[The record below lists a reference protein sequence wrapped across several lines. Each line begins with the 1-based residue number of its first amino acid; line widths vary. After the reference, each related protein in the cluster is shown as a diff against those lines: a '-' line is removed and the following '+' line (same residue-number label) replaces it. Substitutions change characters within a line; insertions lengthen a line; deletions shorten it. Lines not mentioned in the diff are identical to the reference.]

1 VDRWLETGGAVLLA
15 LCGVALALRLAK
27 LPQRCWIPAYLLSLA
42 VVCIFGL
49 ERYTVGLEF
58 VPPFSWVAAGRTR
71 HVLAAFAAPI
81 LILTPAARLPRR
93 RDKVFLR
100 IFTGLCLLSFV
111 VMPFFLPALIRNRL
125 AALATKIDPDGVCLQ
140 QTSYT
145 CGPAAAVTG
154 LRKLG
159 LPAEE
164 GQLAI
169 WTHTSQFGTTPD
181 AIADAL
187 RAHYGADGL
196 EVRYQQFK
204 KVEDLKQPGVTLAV
218 VKYDFMVD
226 HFVAVLGITD
236 QEVIVGDPLSGKT
249 TYSYK
254 DFAKLWRFCG
264 ISLKLNSNTHHP
276 TR

>member
-1 VDRWLETGGAVLLA
+1 MNPWLETGGAVLLA
-15 LCGVALALRLAK
+15 LCGVALSLRLAK
-27 LPQRCWIPAYLLSLA
+27 LPQRCWIPAWLISLA

-71 HVLAAFAAPI
+71 YVVAAFAAPI
-81 LILTPAARLPRR
+81 LLLTPAAKLPRR
-93 RDKVFLR
+93 RDKVLLR

-111 VMPFFLPALIRNRL
+111 VMPFFLPALVRNTL
-125 AALATKIDPDGVCLQ
+125 AALTTKIDPDGVCLQ
-140 QTSYT
+140 RTSYT

-169 WTHTSQFGTTPD
+169 WSHASQFGTTPD

-187 RAHYGADGL
+187 RSRYGANGL
-196 EVRYQQFK
+196 EARYQKFQ
-204 KVEDLKQPGVTLAV
+204 KVEDLKRPGVTLAV
-218 VKYDFMVD
+218 VKYDLMTD

-249 TYSYK
+249 IYSYK
-254 DFAKLWRFCG
+254 DFAKQWRFCG
-264 ISLKLNSNTHHP
+264 ISLTLNSNAHHP

>member
-1 VDRWLETGGAVLLA
+1 MNPWLETGGAVLLA

-27 LPQRCWIPAYLLSLA
+27 LPQPCWIPAYLLSLA

-71 HVLAAFAAPI
+71 YILAAFAGPI
-81 LILTPAARLPRR
+81 LILTPAAKLPRR
-93 RDKVFLR
+93 RDKVLLR
-100 IFTGLCLLSFV
+100 IFTGLFLLSFV
-111 VMPFFLPALIRNRL
+111 VMPFFLPALVRNNL
-125 AALATKIDPDGVCLQ
+125 AALATKIDSDGICMQ

-145 CGPAAAVTG
+145 CGAAAAVTG

-159 LPAEE
+159 IPAEE
-164 GQLAI
+164 GQVAI
-169 WTHTSQFGTTPD
+169 WSQTSQFGTTPD

-187 RAHYGADGL
+187 RSHYGADGL
-196 EVRYQQFK
+196 EVRYQRFQQ
-204 KVEDLKQPGVTLAV
+204 VADLKQPGVTLAV

-226 HFVAVLGITD
+226 HFVAVLGLTD
-236 QEVIVGDPLSGKT
+236 QEVIVGDPLSGKAI
-249 TYSYK
+249 YSYK

-264 ISLKLNSNTHHP
+264 ISLKLNSNA
-276 TR
+276 RGR

>member
-1 VDRWLETGGAVLLA
+1 MLA
-15 LCGVALALRLAK
+15 LCGVMLALRLAK
-27 LPQRCWIPAYLLSLA
+27 FPQRYWIPAYLLSLA
-42 VVCIFGL
+42 VFCIYGL
-49 ERYTVGLEF
+49 ERYTAGLEF

-71 HVLAAFAAPI
+71 CILAAFAAPI
-81 LILTPAARLPRR
+81 IVLTPAARLPRH
-93 RDKVFLR
+93 RDKILLR
-100 IFTGLCLLSFV
+100 IFIGLFLLSFV
-111 VMPFFLPALIRNRL
+111 VMPFLLPALVRNSL

-140 QTSYT
+140 QTAYT

-154 LRKLG
+154 LHKLG

-169 WTHTSQFGTTPD
+169 WSQTSQFGTTPD

-196 EVRYQQFK
+196 EVRYQRFQ
-204 KVEDLKQPGVTLAV
+204 KVSDLKRPGVTLAV

-226 HFVAVLGITD
+226 HFVAILGVTD
-236 QEVIVGDPLSGKT
+236 QEVIVGDPLNGKMA
-249 TYSYK
+249 YPYD

-264 ISLKLNSNTHHP
+264 ISLKLNPKASVK
-276 TR
+276 

>member
-1 VDRWLETGGAVLLA
+1 MNPCLETGGAILLA

-71 HVLAAFAAPI
+71 YILAAFAAPI
-81 LILTPAARLPRR
+81 LILTPAAKLPRR

-111 VMPFFLPALIRNRL
+111 VMPFFLPALVRNNL
-125 AALATKIDPDGVCLQ
+125 AALTTKIDPDGVCLQ
-140 QTSYT
+140 RTSYT

-169 WTHTSQFGTTPD
+169 WSHASQFGPTPD
-181 AIADAL
+181 AIVDAL
-187 RAHYGADGL
+187 RSHYGADGL
-196 EVRYQQFK
+196 EVRYQRFRQ
-204 KVEDLKQPGVTLAV
+204 VADLEQPGVTLAV
-218 VKYDFMVD
+218 VKYGFMVD

-249 TYSYK
+249 IHSHG

-264 ISLKLNSNTHHP
+264 LSLTLNSNASG
-276 TR
+276 R

>member
-1 VDRWLETGGAVLLA
+1 MNPWLETGGAVLLA
-15 LCGVALALRLAK
+15 LCGVVLSLQLAK
-27 LPQRCWIPAYLLSLA
+27 LPQRCWISTWLLSLA

-58 VPPFSWVAAGRTR
+58 VPPFSWVVAGRTR
-71 HVLAAFAAPI
+71 YILAAFAAPI
-81 LILTPAARLPRR
+81 LILTPAAKLPRR

-111 VMPFFLPALIRNRL
+111 VMPFFLPALVRNNL
-125 AALATKIDPDGVCLQ
+125 AALTTKIDPDGVCLQ
-140 QTSYT
+140 RTSYT

-169 WTHTSQFGTTPD
+169 WSHASQFGTTPD
-181 AIADAL
+181 AIVDAL
-187 RAHYGADGL
+187 CSHYGADGL
-196 EVRYQQFK
+196 EVRYQRFRQ
-204 KVEDLKQPGVTLAV
+204 VADLKQPGVTLAV
-218 VKYDFMVD
+218 IKYDFMVD

-236 QEVIVGDPLSGKT
+236 QDVIVGDPLSGKT
-249 TYSYK
+249 IYSWK

-264 ISLKLNSNTHHP
+264 ITLNLHSKAHHP
-276 TR
+276 SR

>member
-1 VDRWLETGGAVLLA
+1 
-15 LCGVALALRLAK
+15 
-27 LPQRCWIPAYLLSLA
+27 
-42 VVCIFGL
+42 
-49 ERYTVGLEF
+49 
-58 VPPFSWVAAGRTR
+58 
-71 HVLAAFAAPI
+71 
-81 LILTPAARLPRR
+81 
-93 RDKVFLR
+93 
-100 IFTGLCLLSFV
+100 
-111 VMPFFLPALIRNRL
+111 MPFFLPALVRNSL

-159 LPAEE
+159 IPAEE

-169 WTHTSQFGTTPD
+169 WTQTSQFGTTPD
-181 AIADAL
+181 AIAEAL
-187 RAHYGADGL
+187 RSHYGAIGL
-196 EVRYQQFK
+196 EVRYQRFQQ
-204 KVEDLKQPGVTLAV
+204 VADLNQPGVTLAV

-249 TYSYK
+249 IYSCK

-264 ISLKLNSNTHHP
+264 ISLKLNSNAHHP